1 MSLAGLQPSNV
12 SSRRRDTPSVDAQW
26 SPECY
31 ASRSAFSSSLP
42 QCNCLGMQQDGESA
56 MQPSH
61 RTLHIPSFHFSPS
74 LHSERYAAMLETR
87 PIIKVIVGNFLGAA
101 IDAQILKIV
110 VEEVS
115 PVSTS
120 SSSAPH
126 LLERKSCPAHGG
138 SQLRTWDRSLGSQR
152 CSSTWTEITKAP
164 GTHLNPERRIFGQRS
179 GERKRVTSLLLPPSL
194 LHSVTSQ

>member
-1 MSLAGLQPSNV
+1 MT
-12 SSRRRDTPSVDAQW
+12 RRVWTHSGHRNATLPAAHFLLVCPSVTAW
-26 SPECY
+26 ACNRTVRASYSPLIE
-31 ASRSAFSSSLP
+31 RFTFL
-42 QCNCLGMQQDGESA
+42 
-56 MQPSH
+56 
-61 RTLHIPSFHFSPS
+61 RFISPI

-87 PIIKVIVGNFLGAA
+87 PIIKVIVGNFLSAA